1 MSRRASLFIAF
12 LFGWSAA
19 ASLSAQSPA
28 KPGGA
33 SPSPASSP
41 TPQTAPPSVTNTL
54 VDSMDSTDLKEALQ
68 LLRSNYIKPEA
79 LKEIELNRATFEG
92 ILTRLGRGAVLLS
105 ASAAEPAEPA
115 APFFGEILEGHVGY
129 LRLGAL
135 VHPNLDALDGKL
147 KAFAEKKVDALVI
160 DLRASPATND
170 FATAS
175 EFAKRFCPKGK
186 PLFSLRKTSTRQER
200 TFTSDRD
207 PSYQGLTI
215 ILVDGD
221 TAGAA
226 EAIGGV
232 IHLYSSA
239 LIIGQPTAG
248 RAVEYSDLK
257 LPSGKVLRVAV
268 SEAVLP
274 EGQPLFP
281 GGLKPDVPVEMPASD
296 KREVFQQS
304 QERGM
309 TPFVVENERP
319 HLNEA
324 ALVSGR
330 NPELEAMEAAQRR
343 GRGPE
348 KATVHDPVL
357 QHALDLVTSIAVFQ
371 KR

>member
-1 MSRRASLFIAF
+1 MSRHAHLFVAA
-12 LFGWSAA
+12 LFVWSAA
-19 ASLSAQSPA
+19 ANLSAQTPA
-28 KPGGA
+28 KPAGV
-33 SPSPASSP
+33 SP
-41 TPQTAPPSVTNTL
+41 TPLPSPQPSMTPTMKAL
-54 VDSMDSTDLKEALQ
+54 VDSMDPADLKEAIQ
-68 LLRSNYIKPEA
+68 LLKNNYIKPEA
-79 LKEIELNRATFEG
+79 LNETELDRATFEG
-92 ILTRLGRGAVLLS
+92 ILTRLGRGVVLLPD
-105 ASAAEPAEPA
+105 SAAEATGPAN
-115 APFFGEILEGHVGY
+115 PFFGEILEGHIGY

-135 VHPNLDALDGKL
+135 TRPSLDALDANL
-147 KAFAEKKVDALVI
+147 KTFATKKVDAIVI

-186 PLFSLRKTSTRQER
+186 PLFSLRKTAVKQER

-215 ILVDGD
+215 ILADGD

-226 EAIGGV
+226 EAIAGA
-232 IHLYSSA
+232 IQLYDRA

-257 LPSGKVLRVAV
+257 LPSGKILRVAV
-268 SEAVLP
+268 GEAVLP
-274 EGQPLFP
+274 EDRPLFP
-281 GGLKPDVPVEMPASD
+281 GGLKPDVPVEMPAAD

-304 QERGM
+304 REKGM

-324 ALVSGR
+324 ALISGR
-330 NPELEAMEAAQRR
+330 NPELDAMEAAQKR

-348 KATVHDPVL
+348 KATVRDPVL
-357 QHALDLVTSIAVFQ
+357 QRALDLVTSIGIFQ